1 MKKLLVINS
10 SLQGAQGNSSKL
22 SSLFVAKLKE
32 RKSIDVTQLDLHSEK
47 LPHLSAEE
55 MAAWQTDASQRNVEQ
70 TLLASYSERYIKLIQ
85 DADYIVMGVPMY
97 NFDSPSVLK
106 AFFDRIARAGIT
118 FSYTVNGPEGLV
130 KNKKVFVLAARG
142 GKYEGTPLDTQSLY
156 LKNFLAFLGM
166 DNVEFAYAEG
176 LAMGDESVEKSF
188 SSFNEKISELI
199 EDLAD

>member
-32 RKSIDVTQLDLHSEK
+32 RKSI
-47 LPHLSAEE
+47 EE
-55 MAAWQTDASQRNVEQ
+55 MAAWQTDASQRSAEQ

-118 FSYTVNGPEGLV
+118 FSYTANGPEGLV